1 MIRRA
6 LLALPLLAAACAS
19 DGPPQ
24 PEFPPPPLNFDHLT
38 PLRLSVAEVR
48 IENRYQSPGRAPNVE
63 QYAPVPPAAALQRMA
78 EQRVLAGGT
87 QGMAAFII
95 QDASIR
101 ASPVRGQSMF
111 SGDGERY
118 DGNLMVRLEVRGG
131 QPEATGYATAQVR
144 RSLSLPDKPSASER
158 RQQLDTMLR
167 QMMAD
172 MNVEFEYQV
181 RRSLKDWLQDTAT
194 APAPAPVQQEDI
206 PTPRS

>member
-1 MIRRA
+1 
-6 LLALPLLAAACAS
+6 
-19 DGPPQ
+19 
-24 PEFPPPPLNFDHLT
+24 
-38 PLRLSVAEVR
+38 
-48 IENRYQSPGRAPNVE
+48 
-63 QYAPVPPAAALQRMA
+63 
-78 EQRVLAGGT
+78 VLAGGT
-87 QGMAAFII
+87 QGVATFII

-118 DGNLMVRLEVRGG
+118 DGNLMVRLEVRSGE
-131 QPEATGYATAQVR
+131 PEASGYATAQVR

-194 APAPAPVQQEDI
+194 APTPAPVQQEDI